1 LTENQAGPFFII
13 MIYAYNIFKIQEAD
27 LQPLKNF
34 CTTETSSGTTQ
45 YQSAKSCVE
54 NLMGILRDFGLSLI
68 VTVFFAIMLIALCW
82 VLLMRAIKLWI
93 YIMLSPLF
101 GLAYFTGQ

>member
-1 LTENQAGPFFII
+1 

-27 LQPLKNF
+27 MTPLRNF
-34 CTTETSSGTTQ
+34 CDPSKTSDTAQ
-45 YQSAKSCVE
+45 YKSAKSCVE
-54 NLMGILRDFGLSLI
+54 SLLGIVRDFGLSLI
-68 VTVFFAIMLIALCW
+68 VTVFFAIMLVALCW

-101 GLAYFTGQ
+101 